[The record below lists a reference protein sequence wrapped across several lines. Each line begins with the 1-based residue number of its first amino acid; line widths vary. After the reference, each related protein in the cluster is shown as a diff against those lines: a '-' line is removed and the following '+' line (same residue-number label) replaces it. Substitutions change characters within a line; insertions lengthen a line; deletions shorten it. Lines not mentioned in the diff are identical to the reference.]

1 MVGELEAMTHTDVFS
16 TAETGDGEQTVAPGA
31 SQDAG
36 AANLETALIEIAIPA
51 YNEQD
56 VLESSIR
63 RLRTYLDQ
71 SFPFT
76 ASIVIVDNA
85 SIDATWEIAT
95 RLCSELHDVKAIHLD
110 QKGRGRAIRT
120 AWTASQSEVVVYMDV
135 DLSTDLDGLL
145 PLVAPLL
152 SGHSEVAIGS
162 RIAAG
167 SRVLRGGKREF
178 ISRSYNLIL
187 RSTLG
192 CHFSDAQCGFKAMR
206 RDAVGPLLGRIE
218 DQAWF
223 FDTELL
229 IQAERSG
236 FRIHEVSVDWI
247 DDPDSR
253 VNIINTA
260 TEDLKGVWRMARQRS
275 DRTEHPPEPARD
287 ENAAFEHHRQM
298 ARYASVGILSS
309 LAYLAIFFLL
319 RNSLGIFVETLSPRP
334 RRRS

>member
-1 MVGELEAMTHTDVFS
+1 
-16 TAETGDGEQTVAPGA
+16 
-31 SQDAG
+31 
-36 AANLETALIEIAIPA
+36 
-51 YNEQD
+51 
-56 VLESSIR
+56 
-63 RLRTYLDQ
+63 
-71 SFPFT
+71 
-76 ASIVIVDNA
+76 
-85 SIDATWEIAT
+85 
-95 RLCSELHDVKAIHLD
+95 
-110 QKGRGRAIRT
+110 
-120 AWTASQSEVVVYMDV
+120 
-135 DLSTDLDGLL
+135 
-145 PLVAPLL
+145 
-152 SGHSEVAIGS
+152 
-162 RIAAG
+162 
-167 SRVLRGGKREF
+167 
-178 ISRSYNLIL
+178 
-187 RSTLG
+187 
-192 CHFSDAQCGFKAMR
+192 MR

-319 RNSLGIFVETLSPRP
+319 RNSLGIFAANLVAAATTAIVNTAAHTSFTFKAKHGS
-334 RRRS
+334 RRRQAVAVGAFSFAVGIGFTSATLALAYLIGNTTTTAEGVAILAGMIAASCVRFVLLREWAYRLHTRSAHSSSPFLADCEPTEEAQFIA